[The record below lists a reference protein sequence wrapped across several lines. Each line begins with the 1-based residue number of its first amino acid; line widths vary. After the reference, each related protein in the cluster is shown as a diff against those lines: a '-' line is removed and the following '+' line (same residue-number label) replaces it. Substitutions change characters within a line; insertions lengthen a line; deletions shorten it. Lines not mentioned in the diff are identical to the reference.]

1 MNLRKN
7 QSGYMIEIPIIVTV
21 VMIILIIVIPTLMK
35 YPLLGKS
42 IMVLGAIIISAGL
55 YYIIVIPG
63 WQPLDR
69 KRFRWPFNIIVFG
82 IIELFIVFVVIG
94 VLLK

>member
-1 MNLRKN
+1 
-7 QSGYMIEIPIIVTV
+7 MIEIPIIVTLV
-21 VMIILIIVIPTLMK
+21 AIILISIMPPLMK
-35 YPLLGKS
+35 YPILGKS
-42 IMVLGAIIISAGL
+42 VMVLGAIIISAGL

-69 KRFRWPFNIIVFG
+69 KRLRWPFNIIVFG
-82 IIELFIVFVVIG
+82 IIEFFIVFVVIG

>member
-1 MNLRKN
+1 
-7 QSGYMIEIPIIVTV
+7 
-21 VMIILIIVIPTLMK
+21 
-35 YPLLGKS
+35 
-42 IMVLGAIIISAGL
+42 VLGAIIISAGL